1 MLALNDHELEQLINL
16 QQEKTEA
23 LNLTYES
30 ERERQTVEDSYTL
43 DIGSTF
49 SQYRDHYKLRKEL
62 QRSLFDAYNIDHSY
76 WCQFKHRLTVQE
88 ALKEIADATNDQE
101 DRYRFNT
108 FTQDLYLWIGK
119 ITGLGHTPC
128 GRCLLDA
135 ELVRSTSSPSK
146 TSPQE
151 DVQPATVNSVRPS
164 ETPTDVDPDLQ
175 LPEHIRRIKETP
187 LYLLK
192 LDELVDAI
200 NTQERY
206 FGYPESNAEFL
217 RRVFGLL
224 TDSNNKASTLSL
236 NDLLSRFSQRDPLH
250 FSQSILDPLDP
261 NKLSYVWWFDWVLL
275 TWIPKYQTVLPF
287 LHVLTPEM
295 LVQYRNAPMF
305 KESFELIHS
314 NSLLNKSRF
323 TLTSLVSDFYE
334 QRAFASIQPTTA
346 PEIVT
351 DFEAWYYLRKSE
363 LSPKTHPDFV
373 KSEFFKEFKN
383 IVSTNSDLSSHLDAL
398 NLYDYYLPLFVD
410 YATLV
415 HPTNI
420 TYQTVAS
427 PIPTPSPSFTLL
439 QQAFLWFV
447 KRWSDAI
454 NLNTYPS
461 DITAL
466 PHLPAYVIM
475 EIDNLLSTSDATTHT
490 LSALFHDYMEW
501 HRNQPLHLAPAMARV
516 SFADWV
522 MLEYAP
528 QKKIPLPMVPNSPIS
543 PTWSDILLHIKE
555 DIDFRKALG
564 NGLTNTPMYKLM
576 KDYAYAYVLLKD
588 CNFVEYIKLE
598 YHPAAIQYLKTP
610 ANTDNPRTVEYLK
623 LEDILPVFQDRWATK
638 PTPSTTLTFQELTDT
653 LSNSTS
659 STTPSPSTPSPKKK

>member
-1 MLALNDHELEQLINL
+1 M
-16 QQEKTEA
+16 
-23 LNLTYES
+23 
-30 ERERQTVEDSYTL
+30 
-43 DIGSTF
+43 
-49 SQYRDHYKLRKEL
+49 
-62 QRSLFDAYNIDHSY
+62 
-76 WCQFKHRLTVQE
+76 
-88 ALKEIADATNDQE
+88 
-101 DRYRFNT
+101 
-108 FTQDLYLWIGK
+108 
-119 ITGLGHTPC
+119 
-128 GRCLLDA
+128 
-135 ELVRSTSSPSK
+135 
-146 TSPQE
+146 
-151 DVQPATVNSVRPS
+151 
-164 ETPTDVDPDLQ
+164 
-175 LPEHIRRIKETP
+175 
-187 LYLLK
+187 LK
-192 LDELVDAI
+192 LDEFIEAI

-217 RRVFGLL
+217 RQVFKLL

-236 NDLLSRFSQRDPLH
+236 DNLLSRFSQRDPIHLNY
-250 FSQSILDPLDP
+250 SILDPLDP
-261 NKLSYVWWFDWVLL
+261 NKISYSWWFDWVLL

-295 LVQYRNAPMF
+295 LVQYHNAPMF

-334 QRAFASIQPTTA
+334 QWAFASIQPDSA
-346 PEIVT
+346 PEIIT

-383 IVSTNSDLSSHLDAL
+383 TVYANSDLSSHLDAL

-420 TYQTVAS
+420 TYQTVAPS
-427 PIPTPSPSFTLL
+427 SHTSSPSFTLL

-447 KRWSDAI
+447 KRWSDTI

-475 EIDNLLSTSDATTHT
+475 EIDSLLSTSSNSTHT

-501 HRNQPLHLAPAMARV
+501 HRAQAINLAPVITRV

-528 QKKIPLPMVPNSPIS
+528 QKKIPLPMVPSNPIS
-543 PTWSDILLHIKE
+543 PTRSDIRFHIKE

-564 NGLTNTPMYKLM
+564 NGPTKTPMYKLM

-598 YHPAAIQYLKTP
+598 YHPAVIQYLKTP
-610 ANTDNPRTVEYLK
+610 ADTDNPRTVEHLK
-623 LEDILPVFQDRWATK
+623 LEDILPVFQNRWATK
-638 PTPSTTLTFQELTDT
+638 PTPSTPLTFQELTDSIT
-653 LSNSTS
+653 NQPASTVTS
-659 STTPSPSTPSPKKK
+659 SPKKK

>member
-1 MLALNDHELEQLINL
+1 MVENTPQTSRTPILDQVLAIRNLLALSDHELEELINL
-16 QQEKTEA
+16 QQEKTESSS
-23 LNLTYES
+23 LTYES
-30 ERERQTVEDSYTL
+30 ERERQIVEDSYDL
-43 DIGSTF
+43 DIDATMN
-49 SQYRDHYKLRKEL
+49 QYRDHYHLRKEL
-62 QRSLFDAYNIDHSY
+62 QRALFDAYDVDHKY

-88 ALKEIADATNDQE
+88 ALKEIADATNNQD
-101 DRYRFNT
+101 DWYRFST
-108 FTQDLYLWIGK
+108 FTQDLYLRIGK

-135 ELVRSTSSPSK
+135 EVARSDTSPSK

-151 DVQPATVNSVRPS
+151 DVQPANSVRTS
-164 ETPTDVDPDLQ
+164 EYPTEVDPDLQ
-175 LPEHIRRIKETP
+175 LPEHVRRIKETP

-192 LDELVDAI
+192 VEEFIEAI
-200 NTQERY
+200 NTDEKS

-217 RRVFGLL
+217 RRVFKLL
-224 TDSNNKASTLSL
+224 TDANNKAQTLSL
-236 NDLLSRFSQRDPLH
+236 NDLISKFSQRDPLH
-250 FSQSILDPLDP
+250 LSQSIVDPLDP
-261 NKLSYVWWFDWVLL
+261 NKLSYSWWFDWVLL

-287 LHVLTPEM
+287 LHILTPEM
-295 LVQYRNAPMF
+295 LVQYCNAPML

-334 QRAFASIQPTTA
+334 QFAFESIQPQSA
-346 PEIVT
+346 PAPIN

-363 LSPKTHPDFV
+363 LSPKTHPDFA

-383 IVSTNSDLSSHLDAL
+383 ILFNNSTPPSHLAAL

-415 HPTNI
+415 HSTNI
-420 TYQTVAS
+420 TYKTINDS
-427 PIPTPSPSFTLL
+427 STPTPTSSLTLL

-447 KRWSDAI
+447 KRWSDVL
-454 NLNTYPS
+454 NMNTYPS

-475 EIDNLLSTSDATTHT
+475 EISSLIPTSTTPSTFTHT

-501 HRNQPLHLAPAMARV
+501 HHNLPLSLAPIVTRV

-528 QKKIPLPMVPNSPIS
+528 QKKIPLPTTSTSPIH
-543 PTWSDILLHIKE
+543 PTW
-555 DIDFRKALG
+555 
-564 NGLTNTPMYKLM
+564 
-576 KDYAYAYVLLKD
+576 
-588 CNFVEYIKLE
+588 
-598 YHPAAIQYLKTP
+598 
-610 ANTDNPRTVEYLK
+610 
-623 LEDILPVFQDRWATK
+623 
-638 PTPSTTLTFQELTDT
+638 
-653 LSNSTS
+653 
-659 STTPSPSTPSPKKK
+659 